1 MSYQIKRTIVTVLV
15 GIIILISYLTY
26 TLTRYNRGLINL
38 QDLSF
43 WALTILIFIGIGI
56 GLTIVTQI
64 IFHIAYSIVISIK
77 EKVKNPAITDKE
89 IEKIIHLNMVTDEMD
104 KLVELKSMRV
114 GFIVSGIGFV
124 FGLLLI
130 LFGYDAY
137 VLINIIFL
145 SFSIG
150 SIGEGLMQIYYYKR
164 GIRHG

>member
-26 TLTRYNRGLINL
+26 TLTRYNSGLINL
-38 QDLSF
+38 EDLSF
-43 WALTILIFIGIGI
+43 WALIILIFIGIGI